1 MATLTCSLFVLYC
14 AVVLRIIGKYWEVL
28 GSVGKCWEVLGS
40 VGKYWEVLGSVG
52 KCWEVLGLRKIS
64 QTLPNL
70 LKIPNYTVGHNIF
83 IAE

>member
-14 AVVLRIIGKYWEVL
+14 AVVLRIIGRYWEVL
-28 GSVGKCWEVLGS
+28 GGVGKCW
-40 VGKYWEVLGSVG
+40 KVLGSVG
-52 KCWEVLGLRKIS
+52 KCWEVLGLLKIS

-70 LKIPNYTVGHNIF
+70 LKILNYTVGHNIF